1 MTVGRDRIVEEAL
14 RLLNQVGIDKL
25 STRKL
30 AERLGV
36 QQPALYW
43 HFRNKSE
50 LLDAIN
56 SEMLRRYHGD
66 RLPKP
71 GQDWVTFT
79 LANARS
85 IRKTLLSVRDGAR
98 LTAGTRPSVA
108 EFADAEKVLQL
119 YAGSGFSAEEAFG
132 IAICVTR
139 YVVGYVLEEQGES
152 ERQQIEQDA
161 SKADLATE
169 LVPFPLLAEVLA
181 RFHEVGTVNT
191 EAVFES
197 GLNYL
202 VAGMKEKLREK
213 QAASPGIAQQR
224 V

>member
-1 MTVGRDRIVEEAL
+1 MAVGRDRIVNEAL
-14 RLLNQVGIDKL
+14 LLLDEVGIDKL

-56 SEMLRRYHGD
+56 SEMLLRYHND

-71 GQDWVTFT
+71 GQDWLSFT

-85 IRKTLLSVRDGAR
+85 IRKTLLTVRDGAR

-108 EFADAEKVLQL
+108 EFAEVESVLKL
-119 YAGSGFSAEEAFG
+119 YVDTGFSAEEAFG

-139 YVVGYVLEEQGES
+139 YVVGYVLEEQGEI
-152 ERQQIEQDA
+152 ERKRLDQDA
-161 SKADLATE
+161 PFTDFAAE
-169 LVPFPLLAEVLA
+169 IAPFPLLAQALEN
-181 RFHEVGTVNT
+181 FDSVGTVNT
-191 EAVFES
+191 EAMFES

-202 VAGMKEKLREK
+202 LAGIEEKLRAK
-213 QAASPGIAQQR
+213 RAG
-224 V
+224 

>member
-1 MTVGRDRIVEEAL
+1 MAIGRDRIIDEAL
-14 RLLNQVGIDKL
+14 LLLDEVGIDKL

-43 HFRNKSE
+43 HFRSKSE

-56 SEMLRRYHGD
+56 SEMLLRYHSD

-85 IRKTLLSVRDGAR
+85 IRKTLLTVRDGAR

-108 EFADAEKVLQL
+108 EFADVEKVLQL
-119 YAGSGFSAEEAFG
+119 YVDTGFSAEEAFG

-139 YVVGYVLEEQGES
+139 FVVGYVLEEQGER
-152 ERQQIEQDA
+152 ERKQMDQNAPNTDFVAE
-161 SKADLATE
+161 LA
-169 LVPFPLLAEVLA
+169 PFPLLAQALET
-181 RFHEVGTVNT
+181 FHSVGTVNT

-197 GLNYL
+197 GLSYL
-202 VAGMKEKLREK
+202 LAGMQEKLRAK
-213 QAASPGIAQQR
+213 QVG
-224 V
+224 

>member
-1 MTVGRDRIVEEAL
+1 MAVGRDRIVNEAL
-14 RLLNQVGIDKL
+14 LLLDEVGIDKL

-56 SEMLRRYHGD
+56 SEMLLRYHSD

-71 GQDWVTFT
+71 GQDWLSFT

-85 IRKTLLSVRDGAR
+85 IRKTLLTVRDGAR

-108 EFADAEKVLQL
+108 EFAEVESVLKL
-119 YAGSGFSAEEAFG
+119 YVDTGFSAEEAFG

-139 YVVGYVLEEQGES
+139 YVVGYVLEEQGEI
-152 ERQQIEQDA
+152 ERKRLDQDA
-161 SKADLATE
+161 PFTDFTAEIA
-169 LVPFPLLAEVLA
+169 PFPLLAQALES
-181 RFHEVGTVNT
+181 FDSVGTVNT
-191 EAVFES
+191 EAMFES
-197 GLNYL
+197 GLSYL
-202 VAGMKEKLREK
+202 LAGIEEKLRAK
-213 QAASPGIAQQR
+213 RAG
-224 V
+224 

>member
-1 MTVGRDRIVEEAL
+1 MAIGRDRIVDEAL
-14 RLLNQVGIDKL
+14 LLLDEVGMDKL

-56 SEMLRRYHGD
+56 SEMLLRYHSE

-71 GQDWVTFT
+71 GQDWIAFT

-85 IRKTLLSVRDGAR
+85 IRKTLLTVRDGAR

-108 EFADAEKVLQL
+108 EFADAERVLQL
-119 YAGSGFSAEEAFG
+119 YVDTGFSAEEAFG

-139 YVVGYVLEEQGES
+139 YVVGYVLEEQGER
-152 ERQQIEQDA
+152 EREKLDRTSPNTDFVA
-161 SKADLATE
+161 EVA
-169 LVPFPLLAEVLA
+169 PFPLLAKALES
-181 RFHEVGTVNT
+181 FHKVGTVNT

-197 GLNYL
+197 GLGYL
-202 VAGMKEKLREK
+202 LAGLQERLRAK
-213 QAASPGIAQQR
+213 QVG
-224 V
+224 

>member
-1 MTVGRDRIVEEAL
+1 MAIGRDRIVDEAL
-14 RLLNQVGIDKL
+14 LLLNEVGIDKL

-56 SEMLRRYHGD
+56 SEMLLRYHDD

-71 GQDWVTFT
+71 GQDWVAFT

-85 IRKTLLSVRDGAR
+85 IRKTLLTVRDGAR

-108 EFADAEKVLQL
+108 EFADVESVLQL
-119 YAGSGFSAEEAFG
+119 YVETGFSAEEAFG

-139 YVVGYVLEEQGES
+139 YVVGYVLEEQGER
-152 ERQQIEQDA
+152 ERDRMDQN
-161 SKADLATE
+161 SPSTDLMAE
-169 LVPFPLLAEVLA
+169 LAPFPLLAKALENFPII
-181 RFHEVGTVNT
+181 RTVNT

-197 GLNYL
+197 GLSYL
-202 VAGMKEKLREK
+202 LAGMKEKLREK
-213 QAASPGIAQQR
+213 QSG
-224 V
+224 

>member
-1 MTVGRDRIVEEAL
+1 MAIARDHIVDEAL
-14 RLLNQVGIDKL
+14 SLLNEVGIDKL

-56 SEMLRRYHGD
+56 TEMLRRYHAH
-66 RLPKP
+66 RLPLP
-71 GQDWVTFT
+71 GQDWVEFT

-85 IRKTLLSVRDGAR
+85 VRKTLLSVRDGAR

-108 EFADAEKVLQL
+108 EFADAEKVLKL
-119 YAGSGFSAEEAFG
+119 YVDTGFTAEEAFG

-139 YVVGYVLEEQGES
+139 YVVGYVLEEQGEQ
-152 ERQQIEQDA
+152 ERNLMDQKETAGDFM
-161 SKADLATE
+161 TE
-169 LVPFPLLAEVLA
+169 LAPFPLLTQAL
-181 RFHEVGTVNT
+181 RTFSTVGTVNT
-191 EAVFES
+191 EAVFED
-197 GLNYL
+197 GLKYL
-202 VAGMKEKLREK
+202 VDGIREKLRLK
-213 QAASPGIAQQR
+213 QE
-224 V
+224 

>member
-1 MTVGRDRIVEEAL
+1 MAIGRDRIVDEAL
-14 RLLNQVGIDKL
+14 LLLDEVGIDKL

-56 SEMLRRYHGD
+56 SEMLLRYHSD

-119 YAGSGFSAEEAFG
+119 YVDTGFSAEEAFG

-139 YVVGYVLEEQGES
+139 YVVGYVLEEQGER
-152 ERQQIEQDA
+152 ERDQMEQKNAPNTDFA
-161 SKADLATE
+161 AEVA
-169 LVPFPLLAEVLA
+169 PFPLLAKALET
-181 RFHEVGTVNT
+181 FHRVGTVNT

-197 GLNYL
+197 GLSYL
-202 VAGMKEKLREK
+202 LAGMQEALRAK
-213 QAASPGIAQQR
+213 QAG
-224 V
+224 

>member
-1 MTVGRDRIVEEAL
+1 MAIGRDGIVDEAL
-14 RLLNQVGIDKL
+14 RLLDEVGIDKL

-56 SEMLRRYHGD
+56 SEMLLRFHSD

-71 GQDWVTFT
+71 GQDWVAFT

-108 EFADAEKVLQL
+108 EFADVEKVLQL
-119 YAGSGFSAEEAFG
+119 YVDSGFSAREAFE

-139 YVVGYVLEEQGES
+139 YVVGYVLEEQGER
-152 ERQQIEQDA
+152 ERQQIDQNAPKTDFG
-161 SKADLATE
+161 TE
-169 LVPFPLLAEVLA
+169 LAPFPLLAKALET
-181 RFHEVGTVNT
+181 FHEAGTVNT
-191 EAVFES
+191 EEVFES
-197 GLNYL
+197 GLKCL
-202 VAGMKEKLREK
+202 IAGMQETLRTK
-213 QAASPGIAQQR
+213 QSG
-224 V
+224 

>member
-1 MTVGRDRIVEEAL
+1 MAIGRERIVDEAL
-14 RLLNQVGIDKL
+14 SLLNEVGIDKL

-56 SEMLRRYHGD
+56 YEMLLRYHTD
-66 RLPKP
+66 RLPQP
-71 GQDWVTFT
+71 GQDWVDFT

-85 IRKTLLSVRDGAR
+85 VRKTLLSVRDGAR

-108 EFADAEKVLQL
+108 EFADAEKVLKL
-119 YAGSGFSAEEAFG
+119 YVDTGFTAEEAFG

-139 YVVGYVLEEQGES
+139 YVVGYVLEEQGER
-152 ERQQIEQDA
+152 ERNLLDQKTPSGDFMAE
-161 SKADLATE
+161 LA
-169 LVPFPLLAEVLA
+169 PFPLLTQALGT
-181 RFHEVGTVNT
+181 FTTVGTVNT
-191 EAVFES
+191 EAVFEE
-197 GLNYL
+197 GLKYL
-202 VAGMKEKLREK
+202 VDGIREKLRLK
-213 QAASPGIAQQR
+213 QAG
-224 V
+224 

>member
-1 MTVGRDRIVEEAL
+1 MAIGRDRIVAEAL
-14 RLLNQVGIDKL
+14 QLLNEVGIDKL

-56 SEMLRRYHGD
+56 SEMLLRYHSE

-71 GQDWVTFT
+71 GQDWVAFT

-98 LTAGTRPSVA
+98 LTAGTRPSVS

-119 YAGSGFSAEEAFG
+119 YVDTGFSAEEAMG

-139 YVVGYVLEEQGES
+139 YVVGYVLEEQGER
-152 ERQQIEQDA
+152 ERQHIDRDA
-161 SKADLATE
+161 PKADFVKELA
-169 LVPFPLLAEVLA
+169 PFPVLA
-181 RFHEVGTVNT
+181 KALAAYHEVGTVNT

-197 GLNYL
+197 GLSYL
-202 VAGMKEKLREK
+202 VAGMEDKLRAK
-213 QAASPGIAQQR
+213 QVG
-224 V
+224 

>member
-1 MTVGRDRIVEEAL
+1 MAIGRDRIVDEAL
-14 RLLNQVGIDKL
+14 RLLDEVGIDKL

-56 SEMLRRYHGD
+56 SEMLLRYHDD

-85 IRKTLLSVRDGAR
+85 IRRTLLRVRDGAR
-98 LTAGTRPSVA
+98 LTAGTRPSTA
-108 EFADAEKVLQL
+108 EFADVEQVLQL
-119 YAGSGFSAEEAFG
+119 YVDTGFSAEEAFG

-139 YVVGYVLEEQGES
+139 YVVGYVLEEQGER
-152 ERQQIEQDA
+152 ERKLIDQEAPQTAPKTDFTAE
-161 SKADLATE
+161 LA
-169 LVPFPLLAEVLA
+169 PFPLLAQALES
-181 RFHEVGTVNT
+181 FPTVGTVNT

-197 GLNYL
+197 GLRYL
-202 VAGMKEKLREK
+202 IAGMEARLREK
-213 QAASPGIAQQR
+213 RAE
-224 V
+224 

>member
-1 MTVGRDRIVEEAL
+1 MAIGRDRIVDEAL
-14 RLLNQVGIDKL
+14 SLLNEVGIDKL

-56 SEMLRRYHGD
+56 SEMLVRYHSN
-66 RLPKP
+66 RLPQP
-71 GQDWVTFT
+71 GQDWVAFT

-85 IRKTLLSVRDGAR
+85 IRKTLLAVRDGAR

-108 EFADAEKVLQL
+108 EFADTEKVLKL
-119 YAGSGFSAEEAFG
+119 YVDTGFSAEEAFG

-139 YVVGYVLEEQGES
+139 YVVGYVLEEQGER
-152 ERQQIEQDA
+152 EREHLEMDQPA
-161 SKADLATE
+161 SDFQAELA
-169 LVPFPLLAEVLA
+169 PFPLLAQALEA
-181 RFHEVGTVNT
+181 FHTVGTVNT

-197 GLNYL
+197 GLSYL
-202 VAGMKEKLREK
+202 LTGMQEKLHAKR
-213 QAASPGIAQQR
+213 GG
-224 V
+224 

>member
-1 MTVGRDRIVEEAL
+1 MAIGRDHIVDEGL
-14 RLLNQVGIDKL
+14 KLLNEVGIDKL

-56 SEMLRRYHGD
+56 SEMLLRYHSD

-71 GQDWVTFT
+71 GQDWVAFT

-85 IRKTLLSVRDGAR
+85 IRRTLLSTRDGAR

-108 EFADAEKVLQL
+108 EFADVEKVLQL
-119 YAGSGFSAEEAFG
+119 YVDSGFSAEEAFG

-139 YVVGYVLEEQGES
+139 YVVGYVLEEQGER
-152 ERQQIEQDA
+152 ERQRIDRDA
-161 SKADLATE
+161 PKTDFVKE
-169 LVPFPLLAEVLA
+169 LEPFPLLAEALTV
-181 RFHEVGTVNT
+181 FHQVGTVNT

-197 GLNYL
+197 GLDYL
-202 VAGMKEKLREK
+202 VAGMKARLEAK
-213 QAASPGIAQQR
+213 QSG
-224 V
+224 

>member
-1 MTVGRDRIVEEAL
+1 MAIGRDRIVGEAL
-14 RLLNQVGIDKL
+14 ALLNEVGIDKL

-56 SEMLRRYHGD
+56 SEMLVRYHTH
-66 RLPKP
+66 RLPQP
-71 GQDWVTFT
+71 DEDWIAFT

-85 IRKTLLSVRDGAR
+85 IRSTLLAVRDGAR

-108 EFADAEKVLQL
+108 DFADTEKVLQL
-119 YAGSGFSAEEAFG
+119 YVDTGFSAEEAFG

-139 YVVGYVLEEQGES
+139 YVVGYVLEEQGER
-152 ERQQIEQDA
+152 ERAQADA
-161 SKADLATE
+161 ADRAEPAPDFAAELA
-169 LVPFPLLAEVLA
+169 PFPLLADALA
-181 RFHEVGTVNT
+181 SFHTLGTVNT
-191 EAVFES
+191 EEVFES
-197 GLNYL
+197 GLSYL
-202 VAGMKEKLREK
+202 LAGMQEKLRPRK
-213 QAASPGIAQQR
+213 AG
-224 V
+224 

>member
-1 MTVGRDRIVEEAL
+1 MAIGRERIVDEAL
-14 RLLNQVGIDKL
+14 SLLNEVGIDKL

-56 SEMLRRYHGD
+56 SEMLLRYHTD
-66 RLPKP
+66 RLPQP
-71 GQDWVTFT
+71 GQDWVDFT

-85 IRKTLLSVRDGAR
+85 VRKTLLSVRDGAR

-108 EFADAEKVLQL
+108 EFADAEKVLKL
-119 YAGSGFSAEEAFG
+119 YVDTGFTAEEAFG

-139 YVVGYVLEEQGES
+139 YVVGYVLEEQGER
-152 ERQQIEQDA
+152 ERNLLDQKTLSAGFMAE
-161 SKADLATE
+161 LA
-169 LVPFPLLAEVLA
+169 PFPLLTQALNTFA
-181 RFHEVGTVNT
+181 TVGTVNT
-191 EAVFES
+191 EAVFEE
-197 GLNYL
+197 GLHYL
-202 VAGMKEKLREK
+202 VDGIREKLRLK
-213 QAASPGIAQQR
+213 QAG
-224 V
+224 

>member
-1 MTVGRDRIVEEAL
+1 MAIGRDRIVDEAL
-14 RLLNQVGIDKL
+14 KVLNEVGIDKL

-56 SEMLRRYHGD
+56 SEMMLRYHSE

-85 IRKTLLSVRDGAR
+85 IRKALLSVRDGAR
-98 LTAGTRPSVA
+98 LTAGTRPSAA
-108 EFADAEKVLQL
+108 EFADVEKVLQL
-119 YAGSGFSAEEAFG
+119 YIAAGFSAEEAFE

-139 YVVGYVLEEQGES
+139 YVVGYVLEEQGER
-152 ERQQIEQDA
+152 ERQRIDQDA
-161 SKADLATE
+161 PETDFVKEVT
-169 LVPFPLLAEVLA
+169 PFPLLAEALA
-181 RFHEVGTVNT
+181 AFHEVGTVNT

-197 GLNYL
+197 GLGYL
-202 VAGMKEKLREK
+202 IAGMAQRLRAK
-213 QAASPGIAQQR
+213 TSG
-224 V
+224 